1 MISASVG
8 IINVTSSTAKRTRFP
23 RKEYFANPYPANGQ
37 KTIVIA
43 PLPTSTIAVLRKQ
56 RPIGMVSIIER

>member
-23 RKEYFANPYPANGQ
+23 RKEYFANPYPA
-37 KTIVIA
+37 TD
-43 PLPTSTIAVLRKQ
+43 R
-56 RPIGMVSIIER
+56 RPS